1 MICKPI
7 WSKPWPVDLSSQQ
20 PKRRS
25 GVGRRFSL
33 FGHQTIFSNGQLETD
48 LFHIFCFVVH
58 LNHSIIWRCQM
69 KTVKIIFAALLCI
82 AIFII
87 VYWAIN
93 PTKSPS
99 WTGFGPYDEDLN
111 GSRSKTLWDWLD
123 LLIVPI
129 FLAVGAW
136 LLSAADK
143 ESELNLELDRQ
154 NQGVLTSFMDNL
166 SKLLLESNL
175 RESKPATEVRWIA
188 RTYALA
194 AFRVLDDKRKAEA
207 LQFLFETGLISEN
220 PIISLNSANLR
231 SVILDRAALVK
242 AEIKG
247 AYFQNASFKGANLS
261 DTNFCGSDFSNAD
274 FRGSILDGTNLS
286 FAILKNV
293 NLSGLDLTQADL
305 NCADLSGANIKNTK
319 ITKEQLKQLAS
330 MPQ

>member
-1 MICKPI
+1 
-7 WSKPWPVDLSSQQ
+7 
-20 PKRRS
+20 
-25 GVGRRFSL
+25 
-33 FGHQTIFSNGQLETD
+33 
-48 LFHIFCFVVH
+48 
-58 LNHSIIWRCQM
+58 M
-69 KTVKIIFAALLCI
+69 KTIKVIFAVLLSC
-82 AIFII
+82 AILMI

-93 PTKSPS
+93 PSNSPT
-99 WTGFGPYDEDLN
+99 WTGFGPYDENLS

-143 ESELNLELDRQ
+143 DSELKLEIDRQ

-166 SKLLLESNL
+166 SKLLLESKL
-175 RESKPATEVRWIA
+175 RESKPGTEIRSIA

-194 AFRVLDDKRKAEA
+194 AFRVLDEKRKAEV
-207 LQFLFETGLISEN
+207 LQFLFETGLISYN

-231 SVILDRAALVK
+231 SVILDKAALVK
-242 AEIKG
+242 VEIKG
-247 AYFQNASFKGANLS
+247 AYFQNASLRDANLS
-261 DTNFCGSDFSNAD
+261 YTNFCGSDFSNAD
-274 FRGSILDGTNLS
+274 FRGSILVGTNLS

-305 NCADLSGANIKNTK
+305 NCADLNGANIKNTK